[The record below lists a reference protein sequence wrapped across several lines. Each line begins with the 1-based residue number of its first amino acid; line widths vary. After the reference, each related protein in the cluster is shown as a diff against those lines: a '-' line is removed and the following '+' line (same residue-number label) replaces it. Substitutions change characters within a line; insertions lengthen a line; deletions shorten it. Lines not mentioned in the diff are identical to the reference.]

1 MTNILSTLRG
11 SGIFCGKLVRN
22 TSKLL
27 SRILNFYNSNAVD
40 VDGDSDPVDEGF
52 GVDDVADD
60 PPPTTDSFRWP
71 SNNSGFVPPEPPSRS
86 DSCCSCFSCALPSRA
101 TDRQR
106 RPSRLVEG
114 VSAEKF
120 YKFGELLGEG
130 TFSRVYLAE
139 PLLVPGGLVAV
150 KVIDKSSLIRKKT
163 PDAPAPGVDSGIP
176 EDPESVEY
184 EDLRWLID
192 REIQVMSALEHP
204 HIIHLEEVYE
214 DDDRVYFILELA
226 KVIMTQFFFQLRQ
239 LSCYYRIYSNHYLW
253 LYFH

>member
-11 SGIFCGKLVRN
+11 SGNFCVKVVRN

-27 SRILNFYNSNAVD
+27 SRMLNFYGNNKDSNVD
-40 VDGDSDPVDEGF
+40 DNDSVDEGLS
-52 GVDDVADD
+52 VDDVTDD
-60 PPPTTDSFRWP
+60 PPPTTDGFRWP
-71 SNNSGFVPPEPPSRS
+71 STASGFVPSQPPSRS
-86 DSCCSCFSCALPSRA
+86 DSQCSCFSCALPPRA

-120 YKFGELLGEG
+120 YKLGELLGEG

-139 PLLVPGGLVAV
+139 SLLVPGGLVAV
-150 KVIDKSSLIRKKT
+150 KVIEKSSLIRKKT
-163 PDAPAPGVDSGIP
+163 PDAPVADSGIP

-192 REIQVMSALEHP
+192 REIQVMSALDHP
-204 HIIHLEEVYE
+204 HVIHLEEVYE

-226 KVIMTQFFFQLRQ
+226 KVVTTSGR
-239 LSCYYRIYSNHYLW
+239 SW
-253 LYFH
+253 TG